1 MIIFP
6 TANAFRR
13 QDRAGTL
20 SLLNKLA
27 EKGRGISGI
36 QIRILIPAEDSI
48 KEAGQKSISPK
59 IHTRLIEPGLQ
70 TRVAILLV
78 DKRFS
83 LAVEVKDD
91 TKKVSKQAMGFAT
104 YSNSE
109 STVLSYV
116 SIFEALWIQTELY
129 EQLKEHERME
139 KEFIDISER
148 MS

>member
-1 MIIFP
+1 M
-6 TANAFRR
+6 
-13 QDRAGTL
+13 
-20 SLLNKLA
+20 
-27 EKGRGISGI
+27 
-36 QIRILIPAEDSI
+36 
-48 KEAGQKSISPK
+48 
-59 IHTRLIEPGLQ
+59 IEPGLQ

-139 KEFIDISER
+139 KEFIDIER